1 MLKIGDFSRLARVT
15 VKTLRFYDDAGLFR
29 PAYVEPRSG
38 YRFYR
43 AEQLRALRRVRLLRH
58 LGLSVREVRELSPL
72 ASDSPEYLERLAA
85 LRERLLLSV
94 VHDAQRLRQLDA
106 LIRGRGTPP
115 HREGPL
121 PISEMSLPAV
131 SALTLRARVC
141 SLDGKVQNMFETIE
155 RRAARCGC
163 RVATSPFLLFH
174 DLEYRDKQVDVEAC
188 VPVRADSLG
197 VCGGRIVEGVER
209 AAVLRFAGSY
219 AQAPRLYERLLEWMD
234 QAGTQIGGAIRETYL
249 RFGAEQEG
257 YTLPAELLATRVA
270 DYETELQIPLAAA

>member
-1 MLKIGDFSRLARVT
+1 MLKIGDFSRLARVS

-43 AEQLRALRRVRLLRH
+43 AGQLQALRRVRLLRH
-58 LGLSVREVRELSPL
+58 LGLSVREVRELGSL
-72 ASDSPEYLERLAA
+72 ASDSPEYLTRLAA

-106 LIRGRGTPP
+106 LIRGHSSPP
-115 HREGPL
+115 HGERPL
-121 PISEMSLPAV
+121 AISEMSLPAV
-131 SALTLRARVC
+131 SALTLRARVR
-141 SLDGKVQNMFETIE
+141 SLDGEVQHMFETIE
-155 RRAARCGC
+155 QRAAHYGC
-163 RVATSPFLLFH
+163 RVPTSPFLLFH
-174 DLEYRDKQVDVEAC
+174 DLEYRDTQVDVEAC
-188 VPVRADSLG
+188 VPVRADSLA
-197 VCGGRIVEGVER
+197 VCGGRIVEAVER

-219 AQAPRLYERLLEWMD
+219 AQAAHLYERLLEWMD

-249 RFGAEQEG
+249 RFGADQEG

-270 DYETELQIPLAAA
+270 QYETELQIPLAAA